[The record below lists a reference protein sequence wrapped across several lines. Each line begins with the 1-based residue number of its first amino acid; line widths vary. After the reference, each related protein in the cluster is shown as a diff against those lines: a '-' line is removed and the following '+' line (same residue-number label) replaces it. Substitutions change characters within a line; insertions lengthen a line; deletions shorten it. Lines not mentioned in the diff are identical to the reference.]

1 MMVMITNINSNKHL
15 DKPLYLIRPIN
26 PTVWVTPVSD
36 ANWKKK
42 KKKMNRVASDIFKCW
57 KYSLRKQPT
66 LNFVT
71 PQLVSLWN
79 DVWAT
84 STRIPYWWCAT
95 NQIWIVLL
103 IGRSKFSM
111 QHDQSEALP
120 RSLNDVSSVRNSC
133 ACFTHVILGG
143 NQWWCREMLAIFSG

>member
-1 MMVMITNINSNKHL
+1 MMVMITKINSNKL
-15 DKPLYLIRPIN
+15 LGRRLYLILPIN

-42 KKKMNRVASDIFKCW
+42 RKKWTELHQTFSNAESIAW
-57 KYSLRKQPT
+57 ENSQH
-66 LNFVT
+66 FVM

-84 STRIPYWWCAT
+84 STRIPYWWCVT

-103 IGRSKFSM
+103 IGRSKFSL

>member
-15 DKPLYLIRPIN
+15 GKPFYLILPIN

-36 ANWKKK
+36 ANWQKKRK
-42 KKKMNRVASDIFKCW
+42 KWTELHQTFSNAESIAW
-57 KYSLRKQPT
+57 ENSQH
-66 LNFVT
+66 FVM

-84 STRIPYWWCAT
+84 STRIPYWWCVT

-103 IGRSKFSM
+103 IGQSKFSL

>member
-15 DKPLYLIRPIN
+15 GKPFYLILPIN

-36 ANWKKK
+36 ANWQKKRK
-42 KKKMNRVASDIFKCW
+42 KWTELHQTFSNAESIAW
-57 KYSLRKQPT
+57 ENSQH
-66 LNFVT
+66 FVT

-133 ACFTHVILGG
+133 ARFTHVISGG

>member
-15 DKPLYLIRPIN
+15 GKPLYLILPIN

-42 KKKMNRVASDIFKCW
+42 RKKWTELHQTFSNAESIAW
-57 KYSLRKQPT
+57 ESSQH
-66 LNFVT
+66 FVM

-84 STRIPYWWCAT
+84 STRIPYWWCVT

-111 QHDQSEALP
+111 QNDQSEALP
-120 RSLNDVSSVRNSC
+120 KSLNVSSVRNSC
-133 ACFTHVILGG
+133 TRFTHVISRG

>member
-15 DKPLYLIRPIN
+15 GKPLYLILPIN

-42 KKKMNRVASDIFKCW
+42 RKKWTELHQTFSNAESIAW
-57 KYSLRKQPT
+57 ENSQH
-66 LNFVT
+66 FVT

-84 STRIPYWWCAT
+84 STRIPYWWCTT

-143 NQWWCREMLAIFSG
+143 NQWWCREMLAVFSG